1 MDRLQSMRVFEQVV
15 AENGF
20 AAGARKLGL
29 APATA
34 TRLVRDLEE
43 FLGVRLLQR
52 STRRIALTAA
62 GEAYVD
68 RLRGILSDIDEASE
82 VAHSQAREMSGSVR
96 VLSLPGMAT
105 HLVAPAIAEF
115 RRLHPKVSIELH
127 SDVQASRGIE
137 GHDITLLTDQVTLP
151 AGVVVRP
158 VLRSESVFCAS
169 PDYLQRHGA
178 PQTPQDLLQ
187 HAFIRVVLPGLA
199 AGPLKLV
206 HESEPDKEEVVGLS
220 PAITSNDHEAV
231 LRSTLEGAGISSQ
244 AMQVAAPLLRSG
256 RLQRVLAPWLAE
268 RFTLLAS
275 FASRRLVPT
284 RTRAFLDHLIK
295 QGTLAKAGAIA
306 LQP

>member
-34 TRLVRDLEE
+34 TRLVRDP
-43 FLGVRLLQR
+43 GGIPGR
-52 STRRIALTAA
+52 AA
-62 GEAYVD
+62 A
-68 RLRGILSDIDEASE
+68 A
-82 VAHSQAREMSGSVR
+82 VAV
-96 VLSLPGMAT
+96 
-105 HLVAPAIAEF
+105 
-115 RRLHPKVSIELH
+115 
-127 SDVQASRGIE
+127 
-137 GHDITLLTDQVTLP
+137 
-151 AGVVVRP
+151 
-158 VLRSESVFCAS
+158 
-169 PDYLQRHGA
+169 
-178 PQTPQDLLQ
+178 
-187 HAFIRVVLPGLA
+187 
-199 AGPLKLV
+199 
-206 HESEPDKEEVVGLS
+206 S

-295 QGTLAKAGAIA
+295 QGALAKAGAVA